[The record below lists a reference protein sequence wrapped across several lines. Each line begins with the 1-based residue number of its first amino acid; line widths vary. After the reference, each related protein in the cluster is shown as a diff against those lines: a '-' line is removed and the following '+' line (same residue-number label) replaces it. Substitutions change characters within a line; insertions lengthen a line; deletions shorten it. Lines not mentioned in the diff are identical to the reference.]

1 MTPLAY
7 ELLKDLTTPNGF
19 RNGNIRDDG
28 GGRFRDVL
36 WAVVNEARFFD
47 VTALADTLPVLA
59 DKMSESFDHTE
70 QFARKLAFL
79 PSPTTWIETTSWN
92 PPASQGGAPFYQD
105 RVAIIAHGR
114 RGPTHD
120 ATMMMIVKDTTDN
133 DWCYIPLQTKD
144 VSRAEKALF
153 RMPVPMV
160 HSAGVPGRVDGRLIW
175 AHFLL
180 YAALAL
186 INTPRII
193 GRRQHMPH
201 ERIEREKIKALGLV
215 GKFPLHAWTEIILK
229 VAPPDDRTGAPSTE
243 AHLTGERC
251 LHFVRTFL
259 RVRMGQLEYVDAHW
273 RGNPALG
280 IKRSRYRLEE
290 GDERTQ

>member
-1 MTPLAY
+1 LTPLAY
-7 ELLKDLTTPNGF
+7 ELLKDLTTPGGF
-19 RNGNIRDDG
+19 RSGNVRDDHVS
-28 GGRFRDVL
+28 FKKSL
-36 WAVVNEARFFD
+36 WGVVNEARFFD
-47 VTALADTLPVLA
+47 VTALADTIPVIA
-59 DKMSESFDHTE
+59 DKMADAFDRTE
-70 QFARKLAFL
+70 HFARKLAFL
-79 PSPTTWIETTSWN
+79 PSPTTWIETTHWGTT
-92 PPASQGGAPFYQD
+92 AGGSPFYQD

-114 RGPTHD
+114 DGPTHD
-120 ATMMMIVKDTTDN
+120 ATMVMLVKDTNEN
-133 DWCYIPLQTKD
+133 DWCWLPSTPHPEDGIVK
-144 VSRAEKALF
+144 RAVE
-153 RMPVPMV
+153 MPVPMV
-160 HSAGVPGRVDGRLIW
+160 HSAGVPGRHNGNLLWV
-175 AHFLL
+175 HFWL

-201 ERIEREKIKALGLV
+201 ERVEREKLKGLGLV

-229 VAPPDDRTGAPSTE
+229 VAPPDVRTGEPSTE

-280 IKRSRYRLEE
+280 MKRSRYRLEE
-290 GDERTQ
+290 GDSHA